1 MDVMAELLDDDRIDR
16 AVTGLPPW
24 SRHGDELRATFTAD
38 SFRAAIGFVA
48 AIADQ
53 AEELH
58 HHPDIDIRYT
68 TVSLALSTHS
78 AGGITDA
85 DVELAGRINR
95 VAAAAGVTAA
105 G

>member
-1 MDVMAELLDDDRIDR
+1 MAELLDNDRIDR
-16 AVTGLPPW
+16 AVTELPPW
-24 SRHGDELRATFTAD
+24 SRDGDELRARFSAA
-38 SFRAAIGFVA
+38 SFRDAITFVG

-53 AEELH
+53 AEQLD

-85 DVELAGRINR
+85 DLELARRINR
-95 VAAAAGVTAA
+95 AAATAGVTAA
-105 G
+105 N